1 MARITWEF
9 FSRRRKTSLQVL
21 VESGA
26 VSDYSTFLA
35 YCRELD
41 VAPLTRE
48 EFDAQTS
55 TLRGVLTTNASSPSQ
70 EARSEPK
77 PGPKKEEHEP
87 QFLEATIL
95 LSGVIDGVPDEP
107 KKKGF
112 KRTRAR

>member
-9 FSRRRKTSLQVL
+9 FSRRRKTSLQDL

-26 VSDYSTFLA
+26 VRDYSTFLA

-41 VAPLTRE
+41 VAPLTRD
-48 EFDAQTS
+48 EFDAQVPS
-55 TLRGVLTTNASSPSQ
+55 LRDVPAAAAPSPSQ

-77 PGPKKEEHEP
+77 PEPKKEELEP
-87 QFLEATIL
+87 EFLEATIL
-95 LSGVIDGVPDEP
+95 LSGVDDGVPDEP